1 MNLKQLFPVF
11 QGKLELIT
19 GVSAATMEIF
29 VHDEKRGGAV
39 VCSLSDDSALLGSYP
54 VDSGM
59 RLHVKDTSGKASA
72 FDDEMLSK
80 VEKFELSQEQVSSLT
95 ICNDFNHTLS
105 LSPCAYFLKASD
117 AGDISPPFFF
127 IFRQILG

>member
-1 MNLKQLFPVF
+1 MNQLFPVF

-19 GVSAATMEIF
+19 GVSAATMEVF

-39 VCSLSDDSALLGSYP
+39 VCSLSDESALLGSYP

-80 VEKFELSQEQVSSLT
+80 VEKFELSQEQVSSLP
-95 ICNDFNHTLS
+95 FAMLS
-105 LSPCAYFLKASD
+105 M
-117 AGDISPPFFF
+117 
-127 IFRQILG
+127 LG